1 MLVKG
6 CLLVSIPLMGVA
18 LCVVTLISS
27 LAEPDNRTGTD
38 KITSGPK

>member
-1 MLVKG
+1 
-6 CLLVSIPLMGVA
+6 MGVA
-18 LCVVTLISS
+18 LCVVTLISSCVCKSS